1 MTGQNINRGLK
12 RKRTEP
18 AEGTADLERK
28 FAGKLHHGIKEARK
42 AAKKAKTF
50 ETQKLI
56 KKLKHLRSVPGNS
69 STVQD
74 AEAELEALKGMNTDT
89 LAEVALHSKIK
100 KDKTL
105 CSNESIQPSLEQEFS
120 LSTWSASSSGTP
132 SAKVQARILSSK
144 YLAVES
150 TRILEALRSVV
161 NPEERPKRVGQDQE
175 ESADLDTSTPITEVR
190 HSLATNA
197 GHEAEAEA
205 EDTHSEAAAISD
217 DEGEDE
223 EGWESGTVGGDEEDS
238 GEDLD
243 RRSRPAPGNDMAD
256 SDSDSD
262 SDSAS
267 QDMLHN
273 QPTKKARQAGKE
285 ATPVN
290 SASTFLPSLSVGYI
304 RGDSDDSDVDG
315 SDAGQPDIQPR
326 KNRRGQRARRAIW
339 EKKYGRNANHK
350 KKEMETSSRHTRP
363 SIPQTSGRGRKM
375 GNKVIPDGSAN
386 KVHALKSRTWGEKP
400 SHDQKLVASKSATRQ
415 LPASQTQSSSLHP
428 SWEAKRKAKERIG
441 IVPSQGKKIVFS

>member
-18 AEGTADLERK
+18 AEGTIDLGQK

-105 CSNESIQPSLEQEFS
+105 CSNESIQASLEEAFP
-120 LSTWSASSSGTP
+120 LGAWNASSSGTP
-132 SAKVQARILSSK
+132 SAKVQARILSSR

-161 NPEERPKRVGQDQE
+161 NPEERPKKVSQDEE
-175 ESADLDTSTPITEVR
+175 ESGDLDTSTPISEVR
-190 HSLATNA
+190 HPQDA
-197 GHEAEAEA
+197 GMGHEAEA

-223 EGWESGTVGGDEEDS
+223 AGWESGTVGGDEDDS
-238 GEDLD
+238 GEDID
-243 RRSRPAPGNDMAD
+243 GRSKLAPGSDMTD

-273 QPTKKARQAGKE
+273 QPTKKARPSGKE
-285 ATPVN
+285 VTPVN

-304 RGDSDDSDVDG
+304 RGDSDNSDVDG

-350 KKEMETSSRHTRP
+350 KKETETSSRHTRP

-386 KVHALKSRTWGEKP
+386 KVYALKSRTWGEKP
-400 SHDQKLVASKSATRQ
+400 SHDQKLTASKPATRQ
-415 LPASQTQSSSLHP
+415 LPASQTQGSSLHP
-428 SWEAKRKAKERIG
+428 SWEAKRKAKERTG

>member
-1 MTGQNINRGLK
+1 
-12 RKRTEP
+12 
-18 AEGTADLERK
+18 
-28 FAGKLHHGIKEARK
+28 
-42 AAKKAKTF
+42 
-50 ETQKLI
+50 
-56 KKLKHLRSVPGNS
+56 
-69 STVQD
+69 
-74 AEAELEALKGMNTDT
+74 MNTDT

-105 CSNESIQPSLEQEFS
+105 CSNESIQTSLEQEFS

-190 HSLATNA
+190 HSLATDA
-197 GHEAEAEA
+197 GHEAEA
-205 EDTHSEAAAISD
+205 EDTHSEAAAVSD

-238 GEDLD
+238 GEDFD
-243 RRSRPAPGNDMAD
+243 GRSRPAPGNDIAD

-273 QPTKKARQAGKE
+273 QPTKKARPAGKE
-285 ATPVN
+285 VTPVN

-304 RGDSDDSDVDG
+304 RGDSDGSDVDG
-315 SDAGQPDIQPR
+315 SDAGQSDIQPR
-326 KNRRGQRARRAIW
+326 KNRRGQRARRA
-339 EKKYGRNANHK
+339 
-350 KKEMETSSRHTRP
+350 
-363 SIPQTSGRGRKM
+363 
-375 GNKVIPDGSAN
+375 
-386 KVHALKSRTWGEKP
+386 
-400 SHDQKLVASKSATRQ
+400 
-415 LPASQTQSSSLHP
+415 
-428 SWEAKRKAKERIG
+428 
-441 IVPSQGKKIVFS
+441 

>member
-1 MTGQNINRGLK
+1 MTGQNINLGLK

-18 AEGTADLERK
+18 AEGIQADLERK
-28 FAGKLHHGIKEARK
+28 FAGKLHHGIKEGRK
-42 AAKKAKTF
+42 AARKAKTF

-74 AEAELEALKGMNTDT
+74 AEAELEALKGLNTDT

-105 CSNESIQPSLEQEFS
+105 CSNESIQTSLELAFS
-120 LSTWSASSSGTP
+120 LGAWSASFSGTP

-161 NPEERPKRVGQDQE
+161 NPGERPKRVGQDQE
-175 ESADLDTSTPITEVR
+175 ESVDLDTSTPITEGR
-190 HSLATNA
+190 HYLATDA
-197 GHEAEAEA
+197 GHEAEA
-205 EDTHSEAAAISD
+205 EDTHSETAAISD

-238 GEDLD
+238 GEDFE
-243 RRSRPAPGNDMAD
+243 RRSRPTPGNDMAN

-262 SDSAS
+262 SDGAS

-273 QPTKKARQAGKE
+273 QPTKKARLAGKE
-285 ATPVN
+285 VTSVN

-304 RGDSDDSDVDG
+304 RGDSGDSDVDG
-315 SDAGQPDIQPR
+315 SDAGKPDIQPR

-350 KKEMETSSRHTRP
+350 KKEIETSSRHTRP
-363 SIPQTSGRGRKM
+363 PTPQTSGRGRKM

-400 SHDQKLVASKSATRQ
+400 SHDQKLAVSKSATRQ
-415 LPASQTQSSSLHP
+415 LPASQTEGSSLHP